1 MKKKPDPRQLDLF
14 GYKETD
20 ADRLHRLSVK
30 HENLR
35 KSFMVRY
42 NLVLEELTEMQF
54 ELDELNVK
62 IGAKKN
68 DKLITFGVNPS
79 GVPQTAC
86 N

>member
-20 ADRLHRLSVK
+20 SDRLHRLSVK

-62 IGAKKN
+62 LGGKKN
-68 DKLITFGVNPS
+68 DKLISFGVPS
-79 GVPQTAC
+79 SDVPKTVR